1 MALTSEAK
9 AQLVEAYQRFKG
21 DTGSCEVQIALLSA
35 DITLLTQHIK
45 QHHHD
50 NHSERGLLLKVSKRN
65 RLLRYLKRTASDNYQ
80 TLIKRL
86 GLRDKD

>member
-9 AQLVEAYQRFKG
+9 AQLVGEYQRFGG

-35 DITLLTQHIK
+35 DIDLLTQHIK
-45 QHHHD
+45 QHRKD
-50 NHSERGLLLKVSKRN
+50 NHSERGLLLKVSQRN
-65 RLLRYLKRTASDNYQ
+65 RLLRYFKRTASSRYQ

-86 GLRDKD
+86 GLRDKA